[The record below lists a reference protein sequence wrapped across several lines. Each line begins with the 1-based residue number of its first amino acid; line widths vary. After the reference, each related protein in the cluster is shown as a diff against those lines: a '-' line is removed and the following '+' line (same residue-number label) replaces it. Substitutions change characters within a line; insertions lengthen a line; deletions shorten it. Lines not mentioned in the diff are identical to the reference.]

1 MCALTSLKFAMHG
14 PAESEVFRTEHHTHE
29 DMSHAIFFCV
39 FFSCA
44 RAFCCGVCVVL
55 VGVPTKQAVDRAF
68 RTAREL
74 APSIIFI
81 DEFQALFASR
91 DAGGGTG

>member
-1 MCALTSLKFAMHG
+1 GTGKTLLAKAAATETGATFIELKISDVVRG
-14 PAESEVFRTEHHTHE
+14 EIGESE
-29 DMSHAIFFCV
+29 
-39 FFSCA
+39 
-44 RAFCCGVCVVL
+44 
-55 VGVPTKQAVDRAF
+55 KAVDRAF